1 MPLVYGCD
9 AGCGYSG
16 PPEELTERGFG
27 LKRRYCQSCLV
38 DVEEYTYELDR
49 VQEYLAETFQAQLR
63 EVREIYFR
71 QHPQGLL
78 PDTSE
83 TAANYLPE
91 DTTEKLD
98 DQDSGPLFE
107 V

>member
-27 LKRRYCQSCLV
+27 LKRRYCPSCLV
-38 DVEEYTYELDR
+38 DVEEYTHELDR
-49 VQEYLAETFQAQLR
+49 LQEYLAETFQARLR
-63 EVREIYFR
+63 EVREVYFR

-83 TAANYLPE
+83 TATNYLPE
-91 DTTEKLD
+91 DTD
-98 DQDSGPLFE
+98 DQDSGPLLE